1 MQNSTH
7 NARIELA
14 LADLKEQKKPNVLAT
29 AKKFH
34 LVESTLRRR
43 WKGETM
49 SKQAAISE
57 YQQLL
62 TFVQEEALI
71 EQINRLTDRGLP
83 PTVYMVRNLAEEV
96 LGRSVGK
103 NWTSEFVKRH
113 QDRLK
118 SVYLRNIDNNRVQSE
133 YAPLYE
139 HFYSLVLFNGFLLR
153 YS

>member
-14 LADLKEQKKPNVLAT
+14 LADLKDQKKPNILAT

-43 WKGETM
+43 WNGETM

-57 YQQLL
+57 FKQLL
-62 TFVQEEALI
+62 TYVQEEALI

-96 LGRSVGK
+96 LGRPTGK

-118 SVYLRNIDNNRVQSE
+118 SVYLRNLDNNRVQSE
-133 YAPLYE
+133 YAPLYKY
-139 HFYSLVLFNGFLLR
+139 FYSLVLF
-153 YS
+153 